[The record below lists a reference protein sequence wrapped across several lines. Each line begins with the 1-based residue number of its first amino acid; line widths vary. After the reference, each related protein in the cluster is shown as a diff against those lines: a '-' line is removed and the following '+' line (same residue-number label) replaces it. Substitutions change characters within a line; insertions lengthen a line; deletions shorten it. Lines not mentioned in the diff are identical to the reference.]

1 MVSSSSAN
9 HNGGGGAG
17 SANASSRPSP
27 AASTAHASRE
37 PQSTTNGT
45 KPKTQPN
52 QNGPQHTNPQPP
64 LSSMQSPPLDL
75 RSVERR
81 GQPTASREFVKKS
94 RLFGLEEAPAYRP
107 TEEEWK
113 DPLEYIRKI
122 SPEARAYGLC
132 KIIPPDTW
140 NPDFAIDTERF
151 HFRTRKQELNSVE
164 GSTRANLSYIDA
176 LGKFHKQQGTNLN
189 RLPFVDK
196 KPLDLYRLKKAVE
209 SRGGFEKVC
218 KTKKWAEIGRDL
230 GYSGKIMSS
239 LSTSLKNSY
248 DRWLNPY
255 ENYLRQAKPSVYQQL
270 EYEYGGPLTP
280 SPAPSP
286 VKRSAVN
293 TPSSLRGESPAR
305 QATDALQASLAV
317 PKLEPDRDT
326 LMPDYPSNT
335 PQPSSGF
342 TAINSGGFTAVNAG
356 FTSVNRQVQSQTNSF
371 TPPPPPPSQ
380 SKRHDSP
387 ASLTRD
393 TNDLRLPGPGQTN
406 ALKRQLSFDSLDSTR
421 KEASAERDD
430 PESGS
435 RRSKRLKKETVPTV
449 AGSYMSLLKPSAPR
463 VLRDETLPPGEVC
476 DTCGKGEEAGFICVC
491 ESCDHGYHGSCLD
504 PPLKSQPD
512 AEWNCPRCL
521 VGDGQFGFEEG
532 GLYSLKQFQEKA
544 ADFKQ
549 SYFET
554 RMPFDPV
561 LNCVR
566 PVTEDDVEREFW
578 KLVTNI
584 EETVEVEYGADI
596 HCTTHGSGF
605 PTAERHPCNT
615 YSTDPWNLNNMPL
628 HPDSL
633 FRHIKTDISGMT
645 VPWVYVG
652 MIFSTFCWHNE
663 DHFAYSINYQHFGAT
678 KTWYGIPAEDTE
690 KFENAMKEA
699 VPELFE
705 TQPDLLFQLVTLL
718 TPEHLKK
725 AGVRV
730 YALDQRAG
738 QMVIT
743 FPQAYHAGF
752 NHGFNFNEAV
762 NFAPCDWEPYG
773 LAGVE
778 RLQKFR
784 RQSCFSHDE
793 LLWTAT
799 EGPISAL
806 TIQTAKWLAPA
817 LEKIH
822 KRELEQREAFI
833 AKHLENNSHACA
845 LTSESAEP
853 QCTISF
859 QVLDE
864 DVPEEEYQC
873 TYCKS
878 FTYLS
883 RFKCSKS
890 GKVLCLLH
898 AGYHACC
905 DTPESHRFAGEGHV
919 MYYRKSQNDMKD
931 TYRKVAEKAN
941 MPEAWEDKFDKLLD
955 EEATP
960 ALKTLRTLLNEGER
974 IPYGLPSL
982 PVLREFVDRCND
994 WVDEAT
1000 NYTVRKQQNRRKNDK
1015 VWQSGLRK
1023 STGGLYQDSKEREL
1037 RRVDNIYR
1045 LIEEADRIGF
1055 DCPEK
1060 HQLKE
1065 RADSIRSF
1073 QKKAEQA
1080 LEHILGHNQESIE
1093 ELIEEGRT
1101 FNIDMPELD
1110 KLSENLEQIRWG
1122 NNARTSRSKTLT
1134 LAQVR
1139 EILEEG
1145 HRLDIPL
1152 YNDHMKWYND
1162 KYQAALQWETKAK
1175 ELMTADMIHYPQLEA
1190 LSNQVQVS
1198 SLPVSP
1204 DILAAIDQ
1212 ILHKQREAH
1221 RQVVDLME
1229 RTHDLDYTK
1238 RPKYTEVAEVM
1249 RKVDELNSK
1258 PVGTLDLEKE
1268 QKRHEDWM
1276 RKGKKLFGKT
1286 NAPLHI
1292 LKSHMD
1298 YVHDRNLDCFD
1309 TVSDKPR
1316 LPAEPAS
1323 RATSEEK
1330 EQQSCRTWDDP
1341 TSREVFCI
1349 CRRVEAGLMIECE
1362 LCHEWY
1368 HGKCLKIAR
1377 GKVKEDDKYTCPI
1390 CDWRVK
1396 IPRDAARPK
1405 LEDLIAW
1412 QEEIPNLPFQ
1422 PEEEEVLKKII
1433 DKAQEFRRHLA
1444 DFCSSVLTTAS
1455 EADTQRF
1462 YLRKIE
1468 GAEILLSYETNFFRQ
1483 ELHKWSPVAPEAPPV
1498 LDVSKS
1504 TRKPRPTKLQK
1515 LLTQYGVDDPDD
1527 LPEAVKGKANS
1538 LKRKAQ
1544 NAVAAA
1550 AAAAAAAPSSTSL
1563 IPPHATSPSTHS
1575 FGSSSHAFFRGSQAS
1590 TPALTAT
1597 THGHPAPS
1605 AGSATSSRPGSS
1617 LRPDSMDVDSGPSLH
1632 PEYFMSTGGSGHGP
1646 QLMHSDSNMSLEER
1660 ILHGQDDDLLHPTGE
1675 NRERVLEILSRTENG
1690 RRRAEDVYGPEIWD
1704 SRRDKNFQQ
1713 SSKIDHNHP
1722 EDDKEVDKMFRDL
1735 TNADEDESA
1744 KRERQRVGG
1753 PVSIT
1758 AESFEAERNA
1768 MDMEDSE

>member
-1 MVSSSSAN
+1 MVSVPSAN
-9 HNGGGGAG
+9 HNGSGGAG
-17 SANASSRPSP
+17 SANASSRASPVVSTSNPARDAPS
-27 AASTAHASRE
+27 A
-37 PQSTTNGT
+37 TNGT
-45 KPKTQPN
+45 KPKTQVN
-52 QNGPQHTNPQPP
+52 SNGYHPTNPQLP
-64 LSSMQSPPLDL
+64 LSSMHSAPLDL

-81 GQPTASREFVKKS
+81 GQPTASREHIKKT
-94 RLFGLEEAPAYRP
+94 RHFGLEEAPTYRP

-113 DPLEYIRKI
+113 DPLEYVRKI
-122 SPEARAYGLC
+122 SPEAQAYGLC
-132 KIIPPDTW
+132 KIIPPDSW

-164 GSTRANLSYIDA
+164 GSTRANLSYLDA
-176 LGKFHKQQGTNLN
+176 LAKFHKQQGTNLN
-189 RLPFVDK
+189 RLPYVDK

-209 SRGGFEKVC
+209 SRGGFDKVC

-239 LSTSLKNSY
+239 LSTSLKNSF

-255 ENYLRQAKPSVYQQL
+255 ENYLRHAKPGVYQQL

-286 VKRSAVN
+286 IKRSTVN
-293 TPSSLRGESPAR
+293 TPSSLRAESPAR
-305 QATDALQASLAV
+305 HATDALQASLSV
-317 PKLEPDRDT
+317 PKQEGDRET
-326 LMPDYPSNT
+326 AMSTELPSST
-335 PQPSSGF
+335 PQPTIGGF

-356 FTSVNRQVQSQTNSF
+356 FTSVNRPTPPEAKSF
-371 TPPPPPPSQ
+371 TPPPR
-380 SKRHDSP
+380 RHDSP
-387 ASLTRD
+387 ASLTKDALDFRPSG
-393 TNDLRLPGPGQTN
+393 LGPAN
-406 ALKRQLSFDSLDSTR
+406 ALKRQLSFDSIDSAR
-421 KEASAERDD
+421 KEASADRDD
-430 PESGS
+430 PEGGS

-449 AGSYMSLLKPSAPR
+449 AGSHMSLFRPSAPR
-463 VLRDETLPPGEVC
+463 VPRDETSPPGERC
-476 DTCGKGEEAGFICVC
+476 DTCGKGEDAGFVIVC
-491 ESCDHGYHGSCLD
+491 ESCDHCYHGCCLD
-504 PPLKSQPD
+504 PPLKTEPD
-512 AEWNCPRCL
+512 GEWNCPRCL

-549 SYFET
+549 SYFES

-578 KLVTNI
+578 KLVASI

-605 PTAERHPCNT
+605 PTSERHPCNP
-615 YSTDPWNLNNMPL
+615 YSQDPWNLNNMPL

-663 DHFAYSINYQHFGAT
+663 DHFAYSVNYQHFGAT

-690 KFENAMKEA
+690 KFENAMREA

-762 NFAPCDWEPYG
+762 NFSPSDWEPYG

-778 RLQKFR
+778 RLQQFR

-793 LLWTAT
+793 LLWTAA
-799 EGPISAL
+799 EGPTSAL

-817 LEKIH
+817 LERIH
-822 KRELEQREAFI
+822 KREREQREGFI

-845 LTSESAEP
+845 LTSESAEQ

-859 QVLDE
+859 QVFDE

-873 TYCKS
+873 FYCKS

-883 RFKCSKS
+883 RFKCSQS
-890 GKVLCLLH
+890 GKILCLLH

-905 DTPESHRFAGEGHV
+905 DIPESQRFAGERHF
-919 MYYRKSQNDMKD
+919 MYYRKTEEDMD
-931 TYRKVAEKAN
+931 ETYRKVAEKAN
-941 MPEAWEDKFDKLLD
+941 MPEAWEEKYEKLLD
-955 EEATP
+955 EGATP
-960 ALKTLRTLLNEGER
+960 PLKSLRTLLNEGER
-974 IPYGLPSL
+974 IPYALPSL

-994 WVDEAT
+994 WVEEAT

-1015 VWQSGLRK
+1015 VWQTGLRK
-1023 STGGLYQDSKEREL
+1023 SINPFQDQKEREL

-1055 DCPEK
+1055 DCLER

-1065 RADSIRSF
+1065 RADAIRSF
-1073 QKKAEQA
+1073 QKNAEQA

-1110 KLSENLEQIRWG
+1110 KLSSVLEQLRWS
-1122 NNARTSRSKTLT
+1122 NNARANRNKSLSLS
-1134 LAQVR
+1134 QVR
-1139 EILEEG
+1139 EILHDG
-1145 HRLDIPL
+1145 HRLEIPL

-1175 ELMTADMIHYPQLEA
+1175 ELVNAEAIHYPQLEA
-1190 LSNQVQVS
+1190 LSNQVQVN

-1204 DILAAIDQ
+1204 DTLAAVDQ

-1221 RQVVDLME
+1221 RQVVDLTE
-1229 RTHDLDYTK
+1229 RCHDPDYTN
-1238 RPKYTEVAEVM
+1238 RPKYSEVSEVI
-1249 RKVDELNSK
+1249 RKVEELNSK
-1258 PVGTLDLEKE
+1258 PAGTIDLEKE

-1298 YVHDRNLDCFD
+1298 YVYDRNLDCFD
-1309 TVSDKPR
+1309 IASDKPR

-1323 RATSEEK
+1323 RATSEERDQK
-1330 EQQSCRTWDDP
+1330 SSRTWDDP
-1341 TSREVFCI
+1341 AFREVFCI
-1349 CRRVEAGLMIECE
+1349 CRRTEAGLMIECE

-1412 QEEIPNLPFQ
+1412 QDEIAHLPFQ

-1433 DKAQEFRRHLA
+1433 DRAQEFRRHIA
-1444 DFCSSVLTTAS
+1444 GFCTPVVTTAS

-1468 GAEILLSYETNFFRQ
+1468 GAEILLSFETNFFRQ
-1483 ELHKWSPVAPEAPPV
+1483 ELHKWSPVAPEPPPV
-1498 LDVSKS
+1498 LEVSKS

-1515 LLTQYGVDDPDD
+1515 LLIQYGVDDPDD
-1527 LPEAVKGKANS
+1527 LPEVVKGKANS

-1544 NAVAAA
+1544 NAEAAA
-1550 AAAAAAAPSSTSL
+1550 AAAAAAASSASL
-1563 IPPHATSPSTHS
+1563 LPPHTTSPSTHS
-1575 FGSSSHAFFRGSQAS
+1575 FGSSGHAFFRGSQPS

-1597 THGHPAPS
+1597 THGHPAAS
-1605 AGSATSSRPGSS
+1605 ADSTTSSRPGSS
-1617 LRPDSMDVDSGPSLH
+1617 LRPDSMDVDGSSSLH
-1632 PEYFMSTGGSGHGP
+1632 PDFFLSNGSSGQGP

-1660 ILHGQDDDLLHPTGE
+1660 ILQGQDDDLIHATGAD
-1675 NRERVLEILSRTENG
+1675 REKVLEILSRTENG
-1690 RRRAEDVYGPEIWD
+1690 RRRAEDVYGPDVWD
-1704 SRRDKNFQQ
+1704 SQRSKDFGRSARVDQ
-1713 SSKIDHNHP
+1713 SHP
-1722 EDDKEVDKMFRDL
+1722 DDDKEVDKMFLDL
-1735 TNADEDESA
+1735 TNADEDDVA
-1744 KRERQRVGG
+1744 KKDRQQEGQRVG
-1753 PVSIT
+1753 IT

-1768 MDMEDSE
+1768 LDMEDSD

>member
-1 MVSSSSAN
+1 MVSVPSAN
-9 HNGGGGAG
+9 HNGSGGAS
-17 SANASSRPSP
+17 SANASSRASP
-27 AASTAHASRE
+27 AVTSTNAARDA
-37 PQSTTNGT
+37 PSTTTNCA
-45 KPKTQPN
+45 KPKTQVN
-52 QNGPQHTNPQPP
+52 SNGYHPTNPQLP

-81 GQPTASREFVKKS
+81 GQPTASREPVKKS
-94 RLFGLEEAPAYRP
+94 RLFGLQEAPTYRP

-113 DPLEYIRKI
+113 DPLEYVRKI
-122 SPEARAYGLC
+122 SEEAQKYGLC
-132 KIIPPDTW
+132 KIIPPDSW

-164 GSTRANLSYIDA
+164 GSTRTNLNYLDA
-176 LGKFHKQQGTNLN
+176 LAKFHKQQGTNLN
-189 RLPFVDK
+189 RLPYVDK

-255 ENYLRQAKPSVYQQL
+255 EHYLRQAKPSVYQQL

-286 VKRSAVN
+286 MKRSSVN

-305 QATDALQASLAV
+305 HATDALQASLAA
-317 PKLEPDRDT
+317 PKLEVDRDIVST
-326 LMPDYPSNT
+326 TDLPMST
-335 PQPSSGF
+335 PQPTTSGF

-356 FTSVNRQVQSQTNSF
+356 FTSVNRPTPSDAKSF
-371 TPPPPPPSQ
+371 TPPPR
-380 SKRHDSP
+380 RHDSP
-387 ASLTRD
+387 ASSTKDIHDFRPSGL
-393 TNDLRLPGPGQTN
+393 GSAN
-406 ALKRQLSFDSLDSTR
+406 ALKRQLSLDSLDSIR
-421 KEASAERDD
+421 KEASADKDD
-430 PESGS
+430 SESGS
-435 RRSKRLKKETVPTV
+435 RRSKRLKKDLQPHEFLVT
-449 AGSYMSLLKPSAPR
+449 KRHPR
-463 VLRDETLPPGEVC
+463 
-476 DTCGKGEEAGFICVC
+476 A
-491 ESCDHGYHGSCLD
+491 
-504 PPLKSQPD
+504 
-512 AEWNCPRCL
+512 RCL

-549 SYFET
+549 NYFET

-561 LNCVR
+561 LNCGR

-578 KLVTNI
+578 KLVANL

-596 HCTTHGSGF
+596 H
-605 PTAERHPCNT
+605 
-615 YSTDPWNLNNMPL
+615 W
-628 HPDSL
+628 
-633 FRHIKTDISGMT
+633 MT

-678 KTWYGIPAEDTE
+678 KTWYGIPAEDTD
-690 KFENAMKEA
+690 KFENAMREA

-718 TPEHLKK
+718 TPEQLKK

-762 NFAPCDWEPYG
+762 NFAPSDWEPYG

-778 RLQKFR
+778 RLQQFR

-793 LLWTAT
+793 LLWTAA

-817 LEKIH
+817 LERIH
-822 KRELEQREAFI
+822 KREQEQREGFI
-833 AKHLENNSHACA
+833 AKHLENNSHPCA
-845 LTSESAEP
+845 LTAESTEQ

-859 QVLDE
+859 QILDE

-873 TYCKS
+873 SYCKS

-883 RFKCSKS
+883 RFKCLKS

-898 AGYHACC
+898 AGNHACC
-905 DTPESHRFAGEGHV
+905 DIPEPQRFAGEQHV
-919 MYYRKSQNDMKD
+919 MYYRKTKDDMD
-931 TYRKVAEKAN
+931 ETYRKVAEKAN
-941 MPEAWEDKFDKLLD
+941 MPEAWEEKYDKLLD
-955 EEATP
+955 EGATP

-994 WVDEAT
+994 WVEEAT

-1023 STGGLYQDSKEREL
+1023 SATGFFQDHKEREM

-1045 LIEEADRIGF
+1045 LMEDADRIGF

-1065 RADSIRSF
+1065 RADAIRSF
-1073 QKKAEQA
+1073 QKNAEQA

-1093 ELIEEGRT
+1093 ELIEEGRA
-1101 FNIDMPELD
+1101 FNVDIPELD
-1110 KLSENLEQIRWG
+1110 KLSAVLEQLRWS
-1122 NNARTSRSKTLT
+1122 NNARANRNKSLTLT
-1134 LAQVR
+1134 QVR
-1139 EILEEG
+1139 DILAEG
-1145 HRLDIPL
+1145 HRLEIPL

-1162 KYQAALQWETKAK
+1162 KFQAANQWEAKAK
-1175 ELMTADMIHYPQLEA
+1175 ELVNADIIHYPQLEA
-1190 LSNQVQVS
+1190 LSNQVLVS
-1198 SLPVSP
+1198 GLPVSP
-1204 DILAAIDQ
+1204 DTLAAVDQ

-1221 RQVVDLME
+1221 RQVVDLTE
-1229 RTHDLDYTK
+1229 RSRNRDYTK
-1238 RPKYTEVAEVM
+1238 RPKYSEVAEVM
-1249 RKVDELNSK
+1249 RKVDDLNSK
-1258 PVGTLDLEKE
+1258 PTGTLDLEKE

-1298 YVHDRNLDCFD
+1298 YVYDRNLDCFD
-1309 TVSDKPR
+1309 IASDKPR

-1323 RATSEEK
+1323 RATSEERDQK
-1330 EQQSCRTWDDP
+1330 SSRTWDDP
-1341 TSREVFCI
+1341 AFREVFCI
-1349 CRRVEAGLMIECE
+1349 CRRTEAGLMIECE

-1412 QEEIPNLPFQ
+1412 QDEIPNLPFQ

-1433 DKAQEFRRHLA
+1433 DKAQEFRRHISG
-1444 DFCSSVLTTAS
+1444 FCTPVVTTAS

-1483 ELHKWSPVAPEAPPV
+1483 ELHKWSPVAPEPPPV
-1498 LDVSKS
+1498 LDVSRS

-1515 LLTQYGVDDPDD
+1515 LLQQYGVDDPDD
-1527 LPEAVKGKANS
+1527 LPESVKGKANS

-1544 NAVAAA
+1544 NAEAAA
-1550 AAAAAAAPSSTSL
+1550 AAAAAAAASSSTSL
-1563 IPPHATSPSTHS
+1563 VPPHTTSPSTHS
-1575 FGSSSHAFFRGSQAS
+1575 FGSSGPAFFRGSQPS

-1605 AGSATSSRPGSS
+1605 ADSTTSSRPGSS
-1617 LRPDSMDVDSGPSLH
+1617 LRPDSMDVDNGPSLH
-1632 PEYFMSTGGSGHGP
+1632 PDFFLSNGSSGQGP

-1660 ILHGQDDDLLHPTGE
+1660 ILQGQDDDLIHATGS
-1675 NRERVLEILSRTENG
+1675 NREEVLKILSKTENG
-1690 RRRAEDVYGPEIWD
+1690 RRRAEDVYGPDVWS
-1704 SRRDKNFQQ
+1704 SRHGKNFER
-1713 SSKIDHNHP
+1713 SSKVSQSQPD
-1722 EDDKEVDKMFRDL
+1722 DDKEVDKMFLDL
-1735 TNADEDESA
+1735 TNADEDEIS
-1744 KRERQRVGG
+1744 KKDRQPEGER
-1753 PVSIT
+1753 VSIT
-1758 AESFEAERNA
+1758 AASFDAERNTL
-1768 MDMEDSE
+1768 DMEDSD

>member
-1 MVSSSSAN
+1 MVSVPSAN
-9 HNGGGGAG
+9 HNGSGGAG
-17 SANASSRPSP
+17 SANASSRASPVVGTANAARDAPS
-27 AASTAHASRE
+27 A
-37 PQSTTNGT
+37 TNGT
-45 KPKTQPN
+45 KPKTQVN
-52 QNGPQHTNPQPP
+52 SNGYHPTNPQLP
-64 LSSMQSPPLDL
+64 LSSMHSAPLDL

-81 GQPTASREFVKKS
+81 GQPTASREHVKKT
-94 RLFGLEEAPAYRP
+94 RHFGLQEAPTYRP

-113 DPLEYIRKI
+113 DPLEYVRKI

-132 KIIPPDTW
+132 KIIPPDSW

-164 GSTRANLSYIDA
+164 GSTRANLSYLDA
-176 LGKFHKQQGTNLN
+176 LAKFHKQQGTNLN
-189 RLPFVDK
+189 RLPYVDK

-209 SRGGFEKVC
+209 SRGGFDKVC

-255 ENYLRQAKPSVYQQL
+255 ENYLRQAKPGVYQQL

-286 VKRSAVN
+286 IKRSTVN
-293 TPSSLRGESPAR
+293 TPSSLRGESPTR
-305 QATDALQASLAV
+305 HATDALQASLNV
-317 PKLEPDRDT
+317 PKQDGDRDT
-326 LMPDYPSNT
+326 AMSTDLPSST
-335 PQPSSGF
+335 PQPSTGGF
-342 TAINSGGFTAVNAG
+342 TAINSGGFTAVNAS
-356 FTSVNRQVQSQTNSF
+356 FTSVNRPTPPEAKSF
-371 TPPPPPPSQ
+371 TPPPR
-380 SKRHDSP
+380 RHDSP
-387 ASLTRD
+387 ASLTKDVLDFRPSG
-393 TNDLRLPGPGQTN
+393 LGPAN
-406 ALKRQLSFDSLDSTR
+406 ALKRQLSFDSLDSAR
-421 KEASAERDD
+421 KEASTDRDD
-430 PESGS
+430 LESGS

-449 AGSYMSLLKPSAPR
+449 AGSHMSLFRPSAPR
-463 VLRDETLPPGEVC
+463 VPRDETSPPGEKC
-476 DTCGKGEEAGFICVC
+476 DTCGKGEDTGFVIVC
-491 ESCDHGYHGSCLD
+491 ESCDHCYHGSCLD
-504 PPLKSQPD
+504 PPLKAQPD
-512 AEWNCPRCL
+512 GEWNCPRCL

-549 SYFET
+549 SYFEN

-578 KLVTNI
+578 KLVASI

-605 PTAERHPCNT
+605 PTAERHPCNP
-615 YSTDPWNLNNMPL
+615 YSQDPWNLNNMPL

-690 KFENAMKEA
+690 KFENAMREA

-762 NFAPCDWEPYG
+762 NFAPSDWEPYG

-778 RLQKFR
+778 RLQQFR

-793 LLWTAT
+793 LLWTAA
-799 EGPISAL
+799 EGPTSSL

-817 LEKIH
+817 LERIH
-822 KRELEQREAFI
+822 KREREQREGFI
-833 AKHLENNSHACA
+833 TKHLENNSHACA
-845 LTSESAEP
+845 LTSESAEQ
-853 QCTISF
+853 QCTVSF
-859 QVLDE
+859 QIVDE

-873 TYCKS
+873 SYCKS

-883 RFKCSKS
+883 RFKCSQT
-890 GKVLCLLH
+890 GKILCLLH

-905 DTPESHRFAGEGHV
+905 DIPEPQRFAGEQHV
-919 MYYRKSQNDMKD
+919 MYYRKTEEDMHE

-941 MPEAWEDKFDKLLD
+941 MPEAWEEKYEKLLD
-955 EEATP
+955 EGATP
-960 ALKTLRTLLNEGER
+960 PLKSLRTLLNEGER
-974 IPYGLPSL
+974 IPYALPSL

-994 WVDEAT
+994 WVEEAT

-1015 VWQSGLRK
+1015 VWQTGLRK
-1023 STGGLYQDSKEREL
+1023 PINPFQDMKEREL

-1065 RADSIRSF
+1065 RADAIRSF
-1073 QKKAEQA
+1073 QKNAEQA

-1110 KLSENLEQIRWG
+1110 KLSSVLEQLRWS
-1122 NNARTSRSKTLT
+1122 NNARANRNKSLS

-1139 EILEEG
+1139 EILHEG
-1145 HRLDIPL
+1145 HRLEIPL

-1175 ELMTADMIHYPQLEA
+1175 ELVNAEMIHYPQLEA
-1190 LSNQVQVS
+1190 LSNQVQVN

-1204 DILAAIDQ
+1204 DTLAAVDQ

-1221 RQVVDLME
+1221 RQVVDLTE
-1229 RTHDLDYTK
+1229 RSRDPDYTK
-1238 RPKYTEVAEVM
+1238 RPKYSEVAEVS
-1249 RKVDELNSK
+1249 RKVEDLNSK
-1258 PVGTLDLEKE
+1258 PAGTLDLEKE

-1298 YVHDRNLDCFD
+1298 YVYDRNLDCFD
-1309 TVSDKPR
+1309 IASDKPR

-1323 RATSEEK
+1323 RATSEERDQK
-1330 EQQSCRTWDDP
+1330 SSRTWDDP
-1341 TSREVFCI
+1341 AFREVFCI
-1349 CRRVEAGLMIECE
+1349 CRRTEAGLMIECE

-1412 QEEIPNLPFQ
+1412 QDEIPNLPFQ

-1433 DKAQEFRRHLA
+1433 DKAQEFRRHIA
-1444 DFCSSVLTTAS
+1444 GFCTPVVTTAS

-1483 ELHKWSPVAPEAPPV
+1483 ELHKWSPVAPEPPPV
-1498 LDVSKS
+1498 LEVSKS

-1515 LLTQYGVDDPDD
+1515 LLIQYGVDDPDD

-1544 NAVAAA
+1544 NAEAAA
-1550 AAAAAAAPSSTSL
+1550 AAAAAAAASSSTSL
-1563 IPPHATSPSTHS
+1563 IPPHTTSPSTHS
-1575 FGSSSHAFFRGSQAS
+1575 FGSSGPAFFRGSQPS

-1597 THGHPAPS
+1597 IHGHPAPS
-1605 AGSATSSRPGSS
+1605 ADSTTSSRPGSS
-1617 LRPDSMDVDSGPSLH
+1617 LRPDSMDVDGGSSLH
-1632 PEYFMSTGGSGHGP
+1632 PDFFLSNGSSGQGP

-1660 ILHGQDDDLLHPTGE
+1660 ILQGQ
-1675 NRERVLEILSRTENG
+1675 
-1690 RRRAEDVYGPEIWD
+1690 
-1704 SRRDKNFQQ
+1704 
-1713 SSKIDHNHP
+1713 
-1722 EDDKEVDKMFRDL
+1722 EVDKMFLDL
-1735 TNADEDESA
+1735 TNADEDDVA
-1744 KRERQRVGG
+1744 KKDRQQEKQR
-1753 PVSIT
+1753 VSIT

-1768 MDMEDSE
+1768 LDMEDSD